1 MSRALIIGVN
11 GQDGRILY
19 ERLRDDG
26 CTVLGIARGSVRS
39 TGACD
44 CAGIDITDTRQ
55 VRTLVANWR
64 PEQIYY
70 LAACHHS
77 SQDRIGDD
85 AITLFEQS
93 HAVHVRGLVHFLEA
107 IRDASPKTR
116 LFYAASSLVFGE
128 AATEVQDEQTPMNPR
143 CTYGIT
149 KASGVNFCR
158 FYRETHGVFAAAGIL
173 YNHESAY
180 RQEKFVS
187 QKIVRGAIKIA
198 NGQHEKLIL
207 GDFSMRID
215 WGYAPDFVDAMVK
228 ILALPEPDD
237 FVVATGQAHTVREFV
252 EIVFGRLGLDWRT
265 HVEEDASVLWR
276 KRRTLIGNASKLRT
290 ATGWKP
296 SVTFAEM
303 VERLLDLP

>member
-1 MSRALIIGVN
+1 MRA
-11 GQDGRILY
+11 
-19 ERLRDDG
+19 
-26 CTVLGIARGSVRS
+26 
-39 TGACD
+39 
-44 CAGIDITDTRQ
+44 
-55 VRTLVANWR
+55 
-64 PEQIYY
+64 
-70 LAACHHS
+70 
-77 SQDRIGDD
+77 
-85 AITLFEQS
+85 
-93 HAVHVRGLVHFLEA
+93 
-107 IRDASPKTR
+107 
-116 LFYAASSLVFGE
+116 
-128 AATEVQDEQTPMNPR
+128 
-143 CTYGIT
+143 
-149 KASGVNFCR
+149 
-158 FYRETHGVFAAAGIL
+158 
-173 YNHESAY
+173 
-180 RQEKFVS
+180 
-187 QKIVRGAIKIA
+187 AIKIA

-252 EIVFGRLGLDWRT
+252 EIVFSRLGLDWRT

>member
-252 EIVFGRLGLDWRT
+252 EIVFSRLGLDWRT
-265 HVEEDASVLWR
+265 HVEEDASVLRR

>member
-107 IRDASPKTR
+107 IRDTSPKTR